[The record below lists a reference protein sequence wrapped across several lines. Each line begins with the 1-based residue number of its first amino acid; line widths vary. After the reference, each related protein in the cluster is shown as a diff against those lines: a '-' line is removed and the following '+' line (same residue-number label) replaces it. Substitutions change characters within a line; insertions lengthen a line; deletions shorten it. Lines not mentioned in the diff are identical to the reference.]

1 MVDITKVRYAVIFAV
16 IGPAVSLI
24 PGLNDTLQEWVQS
37 GSFIMIMAGL
47 WAILRIAQEFIDRN
61 DPMMYT
67 TSRGAE
73 DSGFWATVKRAL

>member
-1 MVDITKVRYAVIFAV
+1 MIDVTKVRFAVILAV

-37 GSFIMIMAGL
+37 GSLIVAWL
-47 WAILRIAQEFIDRN
+47 WTILRIAQEFIDRN
-61 DPMMYT
+61 DPMMDT

>member
-1 MVDITKVRYAVIFAV
+1 MVDITKVRYAPIVAIIGLAV
-16 IGPAVSLI
+16 ALV
-24 PGLNDTLQEWVQS
+24 PGLTEVAQEWIRGLSVLV
-37 GSFIMIMAGL
+37 GALWSF
-47 WAILRIAQEFIDRN
+47 LRIAKEFIDRD